1 MTPELRIGQRLLAN
15 EITEMV
21 HGLDGV
27 QRAHT
32 MSKLL
37 FPSDV
42 DIHNLKTDEIVKA
55 FHGDPR
61 LVVVNPENLF
71 PVPIV
76 NLAAEEPSFVSSRSK
91 FIIFPTILLSTPP
104 IQPKPDA

>member
-1 MTPELRIGQRLLAN
+1 MTPELRIGQRLLAD
-15 EITEMV
+15 EMTEMV

-42 DIHNLKTDEIVKA
+42 DIRDLKTNEVIKA

-61 LVVVNPENLF
+61 LVFVIPENLF
-71 PVPIV
+71 PVPVV
-76 NLAAEEPSFVSSRSK
+76 NLAAEVPDFVNSKSK
-91 FIIFPTILLSTPP
+91 FIISPATFL
-104 IQPKPDA
+104 A

>member
-1 MTPELRIGQRLLAN
+1 MTPELRIGQRLLAD
-15 EITEMV
+15 EMTEMV

-42 DIHNLKTDEIVKA
+42 DIRDLKTDEVIKA

-61 LVVVNPENLF
+61 LVFVTPENLF

-76 NLAAEEPSFVSSRSK
+76 NLAAEVPDFVNSKSK
-91 FIIFPTILLSTPP
+91 FIISPATFLT
-104 IQPKPDA
+104 